1 MAALSSLTELA
12 QSALLLAI
20 TISLPVVAL
29 AALVGALVSALQAA
43 TQLQDATLAHLPRL
57 LAVAV
62 ALVVAG
68 PWMGAEIARFA
79 LEAFAGR

>member
-1 MAALSSLTELA
+1 VASLAGLTELA
-12 QSALLLAI
+12 QSALLLAL
-20 TISLPVVAL
+20 TISLPVVLL

-57 LAVAV
+57 LAVAL

>member
-1 MAALSSLTELA
+1 VASLSSLTELA

-20 TISLPVVAL
+20 AISLPVVGL

-57 LAVAV
+57 LAVTL

>member
-1 MAALSSLTELA
+1 MASLSGLTELG

-20 TISLPVVAL
+20 AVSLPVVAL

-57 LAVAV
+57 LAVAL

-79 LEAFAGR
+79 LAAFAGR

>member
-1 MAALSSLTELA
+1 LTELA
-12 QSALLLAI
+12 ENAVLLSLAV
-20 TISLPVVAL
+20 SLPVIAV

-57 LAVAV
+57 LAVAL

-68 PWMGAEIARFA
+68 PWMGAEIANFA
-79 LEAFAGR
+79 REVLATR